1 MVHLKERKNNKPS
14 FVSVQKRA
22 KEHLEDEKKEKS
34 ELSCL
39 LQNFRCLDSVF
50 SDSRTDYFLSFV
62 LEKFLCMETVSVATP
77 SKQNQNC
84 LRPELGSL
92 ETLEQVSLLGFFWF
106 LFAFA

>member
-1 MVHLKERKNNKPS
+1 MVHLKERKKTS
-14 FVSVQKRA
+14 LVLFLYKKA
-22 KEHLEDEKKEKS
+22 KEHLEDEKKEKR
-34 ELSCL
+34 ELSC

-50 SDSRTDYFLSFV
+50 SDSRTDYFLTFV